1 MKNNNSKIRWS
12 DLEESVQFPIM
23 IYKRRMAK
31 WNFKKKKKFTLASE
45 DFETIKVENDIENTA
60 FKYKSFAGPP
70 II

>member
-1 MKNNNSKIRWS
+1 MC
-12 DLEESVQFPIM
+12 
-23 IYKRRMAK
+23 
-31 WNFKKKKKFTLASE
+31 NFQSWYTKEGWPSETLKKKKRFTLASE